1 MRWGPMKMI
10 RAVIRPER
18 EGRVLKCLEEAGL
31 FAVTKFSVRG
41 RGMQRGIQVGPVV
54 YSEIAKT
61 MLLLVVE
68 EADLSTALVAIREGA
83 RTGNPGDGKIFVQE
97 VERVV
102 TVRTGR

>member
-1 MRWGPMKMI
+1 MKVI

-18 EGRVLKCLEEAGL
+18 EGRVLKHLEEAGF
-31 FAVTKFSVRG
+31 FAVTKFPVRG
-41 RGMQRGIQVGPVV
+41 RGMQRGIQVGPVA
-54 YSEIAKT
+54 YAELAKT

-68 EADLSTALVAIREGA
+68 EADLSTALGAIREGA